1 MERVVIIVP
10 SQGHDT
16 GSFLS
21 VAETLRAHF
30 YHHATIV
37 KTKVAKSMDAGASA
51 SPSVTFTKLDGTAFS
66 WDTKPHLT
74 RVLTVSHAFS
84 GAGQNLTYGDA
95 TFGDGGGSQPWG
107 GKDNDGTLSA
117 EGQSFWKAVGDTMRP
132 DGKIIML
139 GCFMGH
145 GTYGANVARTAKKR
159 VYASTDLFGAGDTH
173 TALKY
178 VGAIEKGKVLKPLKS
193 FSP

>member
-10 SQGHDT
+10 SQGDDT

-21 VAETLRAHF
+21 VAKMLRAHF

-37 KTKVAKSMDAGASA
+37 RTKVAKTTGASSDA
-51 SPSVTFTKLDGTAFS
+51 SPSVTLTKLDGTAFS
-66 WDTKPHLT
+66 WEASRHLT

-84 GAGQNLTYGDA
+84 GAGQNLTYGDS
-95 TFGDGGGSQPWG
+95 TFGDRGGSQPWG
-107 GKDNDGTLSA
+107 SKDDDGTLSP
-117 EGQSFWKAVGDTMRP
+117 EGQSFWKSVGDSLRP
-132 DGKIIML
+132 HGKIIML
-139 GCFMGH
+139 GCFMGF
-145 GTYGANVARTAKKR
+145 GAYGASVAKAAHRI

-178 VGAIEKGKVLKPLKS
+178 VGAIEKGKVLPPLKS
-193 FSP
+193 FEP